1 MYEYICTL
9 WGGGGEITLVSAYM
23 YKLVGSIKN
32 KRQTYMNDAE
42 LRFQELS

>member
-1 MYEYICTL
+1 MSIYMYAL
-9 WGGGGEITLVSAYM
+9 GGGGKITLVSAYT

>member
-1 MYEYICTL
+1 MYEYIYVRF
-9 WGGGGEITLVSAYM
+9 GGGGITLVSAYM